1 MLLHEPNRVITF
13 AFPRTSTALPL
24 QVKVSVWSLSVIRI
38 VPALAGGG
46 CRVGGTSVSDNEV
59 GDAMPSKDVVTVGV
73 TVLGVIVSVA
83 IGVTVAELHAGPVIS
98 PIATS
103 GPF

>member
-1 MLLHEPNRVITF
+1 
-13 AFPRTSTALPL
+13 
-24 QVKVSVWSLSVIRI
+24 
-38 VPALAGGG
+38 
-46 CRVGGTSVSDNEV
+46 
-59 GDAMPSKDVVTVGV
+59 MPSKVVVTVGV

-103 GPF
+103 GPFTPTPTVTGIIVPESTLLNSPL